1 MKKNLFTLG
10 FIAAISMPMISNAAN
25 YQIDTKDAHA
35 SINLKVEHLGYSYI
49 KGRFNTFDGNFSYD
63 PQNIAASQVTVTVDM
78 SSFDTNH
85 AERDKHIRSSDFLDV
100 KKYTTATF
108 TSTKV
113 EPEANGRMAIHG
125 NLTLHGQT
133 HPLIIEAQFIGE
145 GDDPWGGYRAGFSG
159 TTRIELADYGIQVMG
174 ASSYADL
181 ELHVEGIRQ

>member
-1 MKKNLFTLG
+1 MKKHLFALG
-10 FIAAISMPMISNAAN
+10 FIATTSIPMIANAAD
-25 YQIDTKDAHA
+25 YKIDTQGAHA
-35 SINLKVEHLGYSYI
+35 SINLQVEHLGYSYI

-63 PQNIAASQVTVTVDM
+63 PQNIAASQVSVTVDM
-78 SSFDTNH
+78 SSFDSNH

-113 EPEANGRMAIHG
+113 EPKADGKIAIYG
-125 NLTLHGQT
+125 ELTLHGQS
-133 HPLIIEAQFIGE
+133 HPLVIDAQFIGE

-159 TTRIELADYGIQVMG
+159 STRIELAEYGIQVMG
-174 ASSYADL
+174 TSSYADL